1 MFVYAAQWEYTD
13 EKAAVPAN
21 DELFCWTNGNINI
34 SHNTKCLIFQ

>member
-21 DELFCWTNGNINI
+21 DELFSWD
-34 SHNTKCLIFQ
+34 KQQ